1 VANLGA
7 PDVPWGQENGS
18 VIGDVVTI
26 YPPGG
31 TTVRRHNRLGLAGF
45 AAVAAAVLA
54 AAGCSSSSSSSAA
67 ATSTSAAPAS
77 SLPASTGTGGQ
88 GAQSVTN
95 YLTYTG
101 GKAGPADKSLPPVY
115 IGYVNQQGGPTA
127 VGLLATAGA
136 QMAVNYANAE
146 LGGVGGHPIQLVTC
160 FIASA
165 EEEGTVCAQKFL
177 ANKKVN
183 VIELGGVAIGVQSF
197 FGTLGGAKPVI
208 DGVAATPVDSVQ
220 KNAVILFGDATHILA
235 PFGTYAKDVLH
246 AKTAALV
253 YPSDNAGIAVGAAA
267 IKAGLV
273 SAGISV
279 KAVGYPETQTDLTSV
294 LTAAGAQT
302 ADMVIPYSDTAG
314 CVNLAKSLKTLGITD
329 TKKIVSAPLCLNGQ
343 VIKGLGDFPHW
354 TYSIASSLYG
364 DPSDPGMP
372 AYEAV
377 AKKYSTEAN
386 APDPWNIV
394 DFGQTL
400 TTIKIMN
407 EVGYASLSPSAIQAK
422 AKAFTGPQALGA
434 PALDCGKYSNAP
446 GVCNDRIQF
455 FEYTGGVT
463 SGKPNWI
470 KAAGWLQPPS

>member
-1 VANLGA
+1 
-7 PDVPWGQENGS
+7 
-18 VIGDVVTI
+18 
-26 YPPGG
+26 
-31 TTVRRHNRLGLAGF
+31 VRRHNRLGLAGF
-45 AAVAAAVLA
+45 AAVAATVL
-54 AAGCSSSSSSSAA
+54 AAGCSSSSSSSAPA
-67 ATSTSAAPAS
+67 APTSAAAGTS
-77 SLPASTGTGGQ
+77 APASTGAAGGQ

-95 YLTYTG
+95 YQTYTG

-115 IGYVNQQGGPTA
+115 IGFVNQQGGPTA

-165 EEEGTVCAQKFL
+165 EEEGTTCAQKFL
-177 ANKKVN
+177 ANKKVD
-183 VIELGGVAIGVQSF
+183 VINLGGVAIGVQSF
-197 FGTLGGAKPVI
+197 YSTLHGAKPVI
-208 DGVAATPVDSVQ
+208 DGVAATPIDTTQS
-220 KNAVILFGDATHILA
+220 NAVILFGDATHILP

-253 YPSDNAGIAVGAAA
+253 YPSDNAGIAIGAAA
-267 IKAGLV
+267 IKQGLEAAGV
-273 SAGISV
+273 TV
-279 KAVGYPETQTDLTSV
+279 KSVGYSESTTDLTSV

-329 TKKIVSAPLCLNGQ
+329 PKKIVSAPLCLNGQ
-343 VIKGLGDFPHW
+343 VISGLGDWPHW
-354 TYSIASSLYG
+354 TYAIASSLFG
-364 DPSDPGMP
+364 DPTDPGMP
-372 AYEAV
+372 PYETV
-377 AKKYSTEAN
+377 AKKYSTPAN

-394 DFGQTL
+394 NFGQML

-407 EVGYASLSPSAIQAK
+407 EVGYASLSPSAILAK

-434 PALDCGKYSNAP
+434 PSLACGKYSSAP
-446 GVCNDRIQF
+446 AVCNDRIQL

-463 SGKPNWI
+463 KGRPGWVKMSGWI
-470 KAAGWLQPPS
+470 QPPS

>member
-1 VANLGA
+1 
-7 PDVPWGQENGS
+7 
-18 VIGDVVTI
+18 
-26 YPPGG
+26 
-31 TTVRRHNRLGLAGF
+31 VRRLSRIGF

-54 AAGCSSSSSSSAA
+54 AAGCSSSSSSSSSSPTTAPTTA
-67 ATSTSAAPAS
+67 STTGPTSAAPAS
-77 SLPASTGTGGQ
+77 TGAGGL
-88 GAQSVTN
+88 GALSVTN
-95 YLTYTG
+95 YQSYVG
-101 GKAGPADKSLPPVY
+101 GTAGPANTSLAPVY
-115 IGYVNQQGGPTA
+115 IGFVNQQGGPTA

-136 QMAVNYANAE
+136 QMAVNYANAD
-146 LGGVGGHPIQLVTC
+146 LGGVDGHPIQLVTC

-177 ANKKVN
+177 ANKKVD
-183 VIELGGVAIGVQSF
+183 VVELGGVAIGVQSF
-197 FGTLGGAKPVI
+197 YSTLGGALPVI
-208 DGVAATPVDSVQ
+208 DGVAATPIDSVQ

-235 PFGTYAKDVLH
+235 PFGTYARDILH

-273 SAGISV
+273 AAGISV

-302 ADMVIPYSDTAG
+302 ADVVIPYSDTAG

-329 TKKIVSAPLCLNGQ
+329 PKKIVSAPLCLNGQ
-343 VIKGLGDFPHW
+343 VIQGLGDFPHW
-354 TYSIASSLYG
+354 TYAIASSLFG
-364 DPSDPGMP
+364 DPTDPGMP

-377 AKKYSTEAN
+377 AKTYSTPAN

-394 DFGQTL
+394 NFGQTL

-407 EVGYASLSPSAIQAK
+407 EVGYASLSPSAILAK

-463 SGKPNWI
+463 SGKPQWT